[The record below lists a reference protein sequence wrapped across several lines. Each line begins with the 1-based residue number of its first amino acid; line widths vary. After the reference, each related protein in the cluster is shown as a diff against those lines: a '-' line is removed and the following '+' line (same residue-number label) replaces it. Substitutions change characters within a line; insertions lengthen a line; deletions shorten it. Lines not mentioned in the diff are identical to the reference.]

1 MTKNF
6 STILKVRRFVG
17 KKLVA
22 IQKDSNVILLA
33 FKYGYEDDDQVAVQD
48 GKAYFTHPFSDS
60 LLERII

>member
-6 STILKVRRFVG
+6 STILKVRRSIG

-22 IQKDSNVILLA
+22 IQKDSVVILLA
-33 FKYGYEDDDQVAVQD
+33 FERGYEDDDQVAVKD
-48 GKAYFTHPFSDS
+48 GKAYFTHPFSDA